1 MSQCVSVWNLLSLR
15 QDSEQTHSSL
25 ARSLSVCFP
34 LFLSLTPGVC
44 AHTHTHIHTN
54 THTHTH
60 THTHRLLGCKCVC
73 VLPPWLRALHL
84 PLSLTPQ
91 HRCLSAAMQSHS
103 HTVTQSHRPVRLVLA
118 VFVLWNKI
126 LSDTNHLNG
135 MQLLIISSAEGGY
148 VFTCVCLLVCL
159 VKSCGKMIRSRNL
172 ISLFVKFVD
181 GNFEWVPRGTVGP
194 WWRWATFYLSLSIG
208 GAASDE
214 ANQANV

>member
-1 MSQCVSVWNLLSLR
+1 MYLYCLQCVTSKIVVHSQVQLTEIIQFKKSFKNYITAESSTYCSMGILYVLIYSCNWINLWLFYFFMEGSLR
-15 QDSEQTHSSL
+15 
-25 ARSLSVCFP
+25 
-34 LFLSLTPGVC
+34 
-44 AHTHTHIHTN
+44 
-54 THTHTH
+54 
-60 THTHRLLGCKCVC
+60 
-73 VLPPWLRALHL
+73 
-84 PLSLTPQ
+84 
-91 HRCLSAAMQSHS
+91 AMVTISGTSWTQSHS